1 MVIRAYQPFDA
12 APLAALFYQTVHTVN
27 RRDYTEKQLDAW
39 APKDID
45 LRAWDRSLQAHHTLV
60 AVEDSCAVGFGDI
73 DSNTGYLDRL
83 YVHKDHQGMGIAT
96 ALCDR
101 LEASAAGPL
110 VTHASLTAR
119 SFFEKKRISGP
130 PGPAGG
136 TPGDSSDQLSYG
148 ENTLMESDCLG
159 PPAKRNREPSVPK
172 EGPDGSRS
180 FTGSLPAATAANRRR
195 AEG

>member
-12 APLAALFYQTVHTVN
+12 VPLAALFYQTVHTVN

-45 LRAWDRSLQAHHTLV
+45 LGAWDRSLQVHHTLV
-60 AVEDSCAVGFGDI
+60 AVEDGCAVGFGDI

-101 LEASAAGPL
+101 LEASAAGLL
-110 VTHASLTAR
+110 VTHASITAR
-119 SFFEKKRISGP
+119 PFFEKRGYQVLRAQQVERRSFPKLKILYPNPRLRYFQNTLLCGYSESSASSWLPLDKESVSSICIATGRCFHT
-130 PGPAGG
+130 PAG
-136 TPGDSSDQLSYG
+136 
-148 ENTLMESDCLG
+148 C
-159 PPAKRNREPSVPK
+159 
-172 EGPDGSRS
+172 
-180 FTGSLPAATAANRRR
+180 
-195 AEG
+195 

>member
-12 APLAALFYQTVHTVN
+12 VPLAALFYQTVHTVN

-45 LRAWDRSLQAHHTLV
+45 L
-60 AVEDSCAVGFGDI
+60 AVEDGCAVGFGDI

-119 SFFEKKRISGP
+119 SFFEKRGYRVLRAQQVERRGILL
-130 PGPAGG
+130 
-136 TPGDSSDQLSYG
+136 TNYR
-148 ENTLMESDCLG
+148 ME
-159 PPAKRNREPSVPK
+159 KTR
-172 EGPDGSRS
+172 
-180 FTGSLPAATAANRRR
+180 
-195 AEG
+195 

>member
-83 YVHKDHQGMGIAT
+83 Y
-96 ALCDR
+96 
-101 LEASAAGPL
+101 GPQ
-110 VTHASLTAR
+110 
-119 SFFEKKRISGP
+119 GP
-130 PGPAGG
+130 PGHG
-136 TPGDSSDQLSYG
+136 
-148 ENTLMESDCLG
+148 
-159 PPAKRNREPSVPK
+159 NRHRP
-172 EGPDGSRS
+172 
-180 FTGSLPAATAANRRR
+180 L
-195 AEG
+195 

>member
-1 MVIRAYQPFDA
+1 MGIRAYQPFDA
-12 APLAALFYQTVHTVN
+12 VPLAALFYQTVHTVN

-45 LRAWDRSLQAHHTLV
+45 LGAWDRSLQAHHTLV
-60 AVEDSCAVGFGDI
+60 AVEDGCAVGFGDI

-119 SFFEKKRISGP
+119 SFFEKRGYRVLRAQQVERRGILL
-130 PGPAGG
+130 
-136 TPGDSSDQLSYG
+136 TNYR
-148 ENTLMESDCLG
+148 ME
-159 PPAKRNREPSVPK
+159 KTR
-172 EGPDGSRS
+172 
-180 FTGSLPAATAANRRR
+180 
-195 AEG
+195 

>member
-45 LRAWDRSLQAHHTLV
+45 LRAWDRSLQVHHTLV
-60 AVEDSCAVGFGDI
+60 AVEDGCAVGFGDI

-119 SFFEKKRISGP
+119 SFFEKRGYRVLR
-130 PGPAGG
+130 A
-136 TPGDSSDQLSYG
+136 QQVERRG

>member
-12 APLAALFYQTVHTVN
+12 VPLAALFYQTVHTVN

-45 LRAWDRSLQAHHTLV
+45 LGAWDRSLQVHHTLV
-60 AVEDSCAVGFGDI
+60 AVEDGCAVGFGDI

-101 LEASAAGPL
+101 LEASAAGLL
-110 VTHASLTAR
+110 VTHASITAR
-119 SFFEKKRISGP
+119 PFFEKRGYQVLRAQQVERRGILL
-130 PGPAGG
+130 
-136 TPGDSSDQLSYG
+136 TNYIM
-148 ENTLMESDCLG
+148 ENTLTKSVCPGL
-159 PPAKRNREPSVPK
+159 PAKRNRESSVPK
-172 EGPDGSRS
+172 KGSDGSRF